1 MPSDLKDRL
10 AEALART
17 GKSKIELARFCGVSH
32 PSVSNWFNGKTKEL
46 SAGNALR
53 AALFLGVSVEWL
65 TTGKGSMESN
75 VSGLHEDDPVPD
87 GFVSVPEIRVEFG
100 AGSRFGPTY
109 EEITESKPALYRL
122 EWFLAHGTRPER
134 CKRFKVHGDSMV
146 PILFDGDTILCE
158 CSEQKI
164 VSGKIYAFGFGDEMR
179 VKRLFSRM
187 NGGLLVV
194 SENKSVPDET
204 IEPHEMD
211 KFYLIGKV
219 IDRSG
224 DGPF

>member
-46 SAGNALR
+46 SASNALR
-53 AALFLGVSVEWL
+53 AALFLGVNVEWL

-75 VSGLHEDDPVPD
+75 VSAFHEED
-87 GFVSVPEIRVEFG
+87 SVPEGFVAVPEFRVEFG

-109 EEITESKPALYRL
+109 EEITEAKPALYRL
-122 EWFLAHGTRPER
+122 EWFHAHGTRPER

-158 CSEQKI
+158 CSKQKI

-179 VKRLFSRM
+179 VKRLFTKM

-211 KFYLIGKV
+211 QFYLIGKV